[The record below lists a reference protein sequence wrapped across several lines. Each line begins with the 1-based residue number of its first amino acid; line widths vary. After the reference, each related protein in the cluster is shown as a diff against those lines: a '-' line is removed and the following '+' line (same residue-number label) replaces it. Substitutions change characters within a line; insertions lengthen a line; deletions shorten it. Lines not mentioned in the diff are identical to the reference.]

1 MMALEYEEKQ
11 NIISDFRI
19 NDKDTGSIEVQ
30 VALLSTRIRQLT
42 EHLKTH
48 PKDYHSRHGLMK
60 LVGKRRRFLNYL
72 KKNRF
77 DVYRQMIEKLGIRR

>member
-1 MMALEYEEKQ
+1 MALEYEEKQ

-48 PKDYHSRHGLMK
+48 PKDYHSSRVNEAG
-60 LVGKRRRFLNYL
+60 
-72 KKNRF
+72 
-77 DVYRQMIEKLGIRR
+77 RQTTPVFELP

>member
-1 MMALEYEEKQ
+1 MALEYDEKQ
-11 NIISDFRI
+11 GIISEFKI
-19 NDKDTGSIEVQ
+19 NEKDTGSVEVQ
-30 VALLSTRIRQLT
+30 VALLTTRIRQLT

-77 DVYRQMIEKLGIRR
+77 DTYRQLIEKLGIRR